1 MILFIDPDSNLLL
14 CDWTFQQ
21 MYHLV
26 SLFTLCGASSGF
38 EMNSQSLV
46 DEIYLLR
53 FDSTTKQQKHTN
65 NKQVEED

>member
-1 MILFIDPDSNLLL
+1 
-14 CDWTFQQ
+14 

-46 DEIYLLR
+46 DEIYLLG
-53 FDSTTKQQKHTN
+53 FASTTKQQKHTN
-65 NKQVEED
+65 NKQLEED